1 MKTQLQLPQLLALA
15 ILLTSATTNLG
26 ATTLP
31 DEPCAASIAV
41 SGTNPEA
48 EAYLSKG
55 AELIAERRY
64 SAARRA
70 YKAAAELLRSEGKLP
85 VEPLRRIADAYYF
98 EGRYQNAA
106 ATLDRLAREAATY
119 GDLAV
124 EVWALADAAWINGI
138 AGHKIDMDRRLE
150 RLVRLLGSPYLPE
163 QVRSEVQAK
172 RLAGV
177 PIGQLIAATSG
188 SQ

>member
-15 ILLTSATTNLG
+15 ILLTSATSNLG

-31 DEPCAASIAV
+31 DQPFAASIAV
-41 SGTNPEA
+41 SGTDSEA

-55 AELIAERRY
+55 AELMAERRY
-64 SAARRA
+64 AAARTA

-98 EGRYQNAA
+98 EGRYQSAA
-106 ATLDRLAREAATY
+106 STLDRLAREAATY
-119 GDLAV
+119 GDLAT
-124 EVWALADAAWINGI
+124 EVWALADAAWVDGI
-138 AGHKIDMDRRLE
+138 AGHKIDMDRRLK

-172 RLAGV
+172 RLAGI
-177 PIGQLIAATSG
+177 PTGQLAATSSG
-188 SQ
+188 S